1 MSKAKRKTTTPIYNR
16 PLTARQ
22 RRQIANRVMAVASFR
37 NEMRARNAERQQ
49 LERLH
54 RPARRIGREIGNLF
68 MLTVLVAVLAG
79 VVVMQAMAGGAP

>member
-22 RRQIANRVMAVASFR
+22 RRQIASRVMAVSAFC

-54 RPARRIGREIGNLF
+54 RSARRIGREIGNLA
-68 MLTVLVAVLAG
+68 MLAVMVTIIGGLI
-79 VVVMQAMAGGAP
+79 VQAMAGGTP